1 MPPPCFEHNQ
11 YVIHSL
17 QLQRLDSTHSP
28 AHLPLP
34 SPLSPPPP
42 PLPPQLGIPT
52 AKQVFKK
59 HGDLSLSV
67 PAPLG
72 ASIPLSFQW
81 APYMHSIYSSFH
93 NRTRSNQEE
102 MHDNAW
108 GHARRPL
115 GDMLGGSLGD
125 LRGAAAAPIIVMHAG
140 LWDLLHVQSQ
150 ETFRSELARLRA
162 LLFAFR
168 TEKTS
173 AGGSHDLVNGNSLNG
188 NPVKGFRPAPYPV
201 VVWIETSRV
210 VDHRLASPDKRAHMN
225 EAKVKAQR
233 GLVRESGILELV
245 DFSIDG
251 WELTEGRETVDGVHY
266 TERTYDSFIQV
277 FANGLAQVA
286 QAGGQ
291 GGQRGGSASGNK
303 ARQSTKTSP
312 SSSTFS
318 FLLGS
323 SHNGIGTNPA
333 LGLLIMVLGAT
344 MLYTFDAF
352 AVRSCIS

>member
-1 MPPPCFEHNQ
+1 M
-11 YVIHSL
+11 
-17 QLQRLDSTHSP
+17 
-28 AHLPLP
+28 
-34 SPLSPPPP
+34 
-42 PLPPQLGIPT
+42 
-52 AKQVFKK
+52 
-59 HGDLSLSV
+59 

-81 APYMHSIYSSFH
+81 APYMHSLYSSLH
-93 NRTRSNQEE
+93 SRTQHNQEE
-102 MHDNAW
+102 IHDNFW

-115 GDMLGGSLGD
+115 GDR
-125 LRGAAAAPIIVMHAG
+125 RGAAAAPIIVMHAG

-162 LLFAFR
+162 LLLAFR

-173 AGGSHDLVNGNSLNG
+173 AGDSHNPANGNVLNG
-188 NPVKGFRPAPYPV
+188 NPVKGFRPAPPSPV

-225 EAKVKAQR
+225 EAKVEAQR
-233 GLVRESGILELV
+233 GLVRGSGILELV

-286 QAGGQ
+286 QAGVQ
-291 GGQRGGSASGNK
+291 GGKRGGSASGNK
-303 ARQSTKTSP
+303 ARKQTETSP

-333 LGLLIMVLGAT
+333 LGLLIMVLGTT

-352 AVRSCIS
+352 AVRSWLL